1 MLRFFVKIERLKFF
15 FENRFR
21 KYLFYAVGEIV
32 LVVIGILI
40 ALAVNN
46 RNSKI
51 INERKIEGVF
61 KEIKINLIHDIR
73 EAEQT
78 ITYYNKKDSLIQL
91 VMNNRV
97 TKEMFK
103 DNYDLFFLL
112 YYYKSFQL
120 SDSGYN
126 LLSEDLDLI
135 PEQYNSLMPFLQNVY
150 KRDRPLFISINQYI
164 IDYTF
169 RMLERWALQH
179 KYYTLSDD
187 GKIDFFMNEDSFKN
201 DAMLWR
207 RYTQDSFVRNLHNYI
222 YNAMMVFNLLEEING
237 GPDIDII
244 QSSNENIQPLDTI
257 YLMSAIP
264 NDSVSVEPDAK
275 ARYPVYKKTADLSN
289 LYIKNNLE
297 ENLYLHRRPGRKD
310 NFVPDEIKSKS
321 TIYSRPVIGETYDV
335 LTENKKIIGSF
346 IVPKKNSV
354 LIIQNQASG

>member
-15 FENRFR
+15 FGNRFR

-51 INERKIEGVF
+51 INERKIEGIF
-61 KEIKINLIHDIR
+61 KEIKINLIHDIK
-73 EAEQT
+73 EAERT
-78 ITYYNKKDSLIQL
+78 IAYYNKKDSLIQL

-97 TKEMFK
+97 TKEMYEE
-103 DNYDLFFLL
+103 NYDLFFLL
-112 YYYKSFQL
+112 YYYRSYKL

-135 PEQYNSLMPFLQNVY
+135 PEKYNRLMPFLQNVY
-150 KRDRPLFISINQYI
+150 KGFSPLFISINEYL

-169 RMLERWALQH
+169 RMLERWALQY

-187 GKIDFFMNEDSFKN
+187 EKITFFMNEDSFKN

-222 YNAMMVFNLLEEING
+222 YDAMMVFNLLEEING

-257 YLMSAIP
+257 YLKGEVPEGFTDIQP
-264 NDSVSVEPDAK
+264 EAK
-275 ARYPVYKKTADLSN
+275 ESYPVHKKVDDLSN
-289 LYIKNNLE
+289 LYIKNNLKE
-297 ENLYLHRRPGRKD
+297 DCYLSNAVKTGN
-310 NFVPDEIKSKS
+310 NFVPDEIASKA
-321 TIYSRPVIGETYDV
+321 TIYARPVIGQKYHV
-335 LTENKKIIGSF
+335 LTKDEKIIGSF
-346 IVPKKNSV
+346 IVPKSNSV
-354 LIIQNQASG
+354 LIIQN